1 MHPVD
6 RTVRGRKAWAAA
18 IALAVCA
25 PLALAACGD
34 DDEESSDAETEAT
47 ALDLTVTD
55 GAGKGAPGEFTLPDS
70 IEPGVNEITLTNDG
84 EAPHSGQLLRTEG
97 DYDEQEVLEALG
109 AAMEGKPF
117 PEWFFAGGGVGTVQ
131 PGESVTVTQ
140 ALEPDS
146 TFWLVDDESR
156 EPALEELGTT
166 GSGETGE
173 IEPTDNVVSASDY
186 QFEADTLTS
195 GEPVTLENDGEQ
207 PHHMIAQPFVGDA
220 TIEDVEQFLK
230 TEKGKPPVD
239 FESQQAT
246 AVLEGGT
253 SQVSGA
259 ELEPGRYALLC
270 FISDREGGPPH
281 VELGMIGEVE
291 VE

>member
-1 MHPVD
+1 LSSSAHP
-6 RTVRGRKAWAAA
+6 RRLRALTAAA
-18 IALAVCA
+18 TLAVA
-25 PLALAACGD
+25 SPLTLAACGD
-34 DDEESSDAETEAT
+34 DDEESSDAETEA
-47 ALDLTVTD
+47 APIELTVTD

-117 PEWFFAGGGVGTVQ
+117 PEWFFAGGGVGTVP

-166 GSGETGE
+166 GSGEAGE
-173 IEPTDNVVSASDY
+173 IEPTANVVSASEY
-186 QFEADTLTS
+186 QFEAEGLTS
-195 GEPVTLENDGEQ
+195 GEPVTFENVGEQ

-220 TIEDVEQFLK
+220 TLEDVETFFK
-230 TEKGKPPVD
+230 TEKGRPPVD
-239 FESQQAT
+239 FESQQST